1 MSVKRWH
8 TTHRIL
14 GGKYNVIVVYPA
26 RDINS
31 ARQMGMR
38 RLERESHRHDTHRE
52 HQIRT
57 RTRTKRMCERDARTR
72 TNTQHCLRHMDVLYL
87 YENAGISFSPLS
99 LLSKAP
105 NAS

>member
-1 MSVKRWH
+1 MSGRARESERASKREFKYSLCAYKPQYTMSVKRWH

-38 RLERESHRHDTHRE
+38 RLEREPPTRHTP
-52 HQIRT
+52 RT
-57 RTRTKRMCERDARTR
+57 SNSNSNSNQ
-72 TNTQHCLRHMDVLYL
+72 TNV
-87 YENAGISFSPLS
+87 
-99 LLSKAP
+99 
-105 NAS
+105 